1 MKHCNLAVSDTLL
14 PLPESVT
21 VCAIVDD
28 SGTEQV
34 ITDMM
39 IRRACE
45 EMDASQI
52 WPMADGTPAGG
63 SSRTLS
69 SGGTAQIISF
79 RPRVS

>member
-1 MKHCNLAVSDTLL
+1 MKHCKSAVSDTLH

-21 VCAIVDD
+21 VCATVDD

-45 EMDASQI
+45 QMDASQI
-52 WPMADGTPAGG
+52 WPMASELFAG
-63 SSRTLS
+63 SLKTLNA
-69 SGGTAQIISF
+69 GTAQIIPF
-79 RPRVS
+79 RPRAS

>member
-1 MKHCNLAVSDTLL
+1 MKHCKSEVYDTLQ

-21 VCAIVDD
+21 VCATVDE

-45 EMDASQI
+45 QMDASQI
-52 WPMADGTPAGG
+52 WPTASDMWAG
-63 SSRTLS
+63 SLKTLS
-69 SGGTAQIISF
+69 TGTAQIIPF
-79 RPRVS
+79 RPRAS

>member
-1 MKHCNLAVSDTLL
+1 MKHCNSAVFDTLL
-14 PLPESVT
+14 PLPASVT
-21 VCAIVDD
+21 VCATVDD

-52 WPMADGTPAGG
+52 WPMADRTLAGG
-63 SSRTLS
+63 SLKTLS
-69 SGGTAQIISF
+69 NDGTAQIISF
-79 RPRVS
+79 RPRIS